1 MQDELQGLACRLSAP
16 MAVHKDIHGSGV
28 VEHHTPT
35 HTIPHPN
42 ESLSPSHHHPAV
54 FNVRL
59 DLVNMFYVLRRAKE
73 LAKMNFVSK
82 AANGGGLESML
93 ASGMQYLKM
102 LAKQVSALGKS
113 AERPTTWH
121 SALNAVSVKIDCQ
134 PPCFDLCLEA
144 PLTLLSISLS

>member
-16 MAVHKDIHGSGV
+16 MAVHNDIHGSGV

-102 LAKQVSALGKS
+102 LAKQVSAL
-113 AERPTTWH
+113 
-121 SALNAVSVKIDCQ
+121 Q
-134 PPCFDLCLEA
+134 
-144 PLTLLSISLS
+144 